1 MLHAILHWRNCELC
15 RGIKQGGIKAGRP
28 ATPASAPADLVPALQ
43 RCRPSSLTLAQCG
56 AGEPYEPPP
65 CEDAYSQGCDLGQLT
80 ASALAACDS
89 AEEEEGLCRA
99 EHSEG
104 ADPHGLGM
112 PRGGSGGD
120 LDLVRTCSPSDYS
133 FSELLTVGEGPA
145 PRRGSSGARRS
156 LKFAMEPSSARDLFD
171 SRDSMAP
178 TLQGNLS
185 GRLDFATSLFL
196 TDEALGTLGLRDSP
210 DDGGCP
216 GYLLHGALQAL
227 FDDDQRLLG
236 FVLD

>member
-1 MLHAILHWRNCELC
+1 M
-15 RGIKQGGIKAGRP
+15 QGGIKAGRP
-28 ATPASAPADLVPALQ
+28 ATPATAPADLVPALQ

-56 AGEPYEPPP
+56 AGEPYEPAP
-65 CEDAYSQGCDLGQLT
+65 CEDAYSQGCDVGQLT

-89 AEEEEGLCRA
+89 AGEEERLCRG

-104 ADPHGLGM
+104 ADPHAMGM
-112 PRGGSGGD
+112 ARGGSGGD

-171 SRDSMAP
+171 SRDSTAP
-178 TLQGNLS
+178 TL
-185 GRLDFATSLFL
+185 RLQ
-196 TDEALGTLGLRDSP
+196 GTLQGFS
-210 DDGGCP
+210 
-216 GYLLHGALQAL
+216 
-227 FDDDQRLLG
+227 FSQRACFSQMRPWARPVQQPRRWRLSWILAP
-236 FVLD
+236 